1 MAGLYHRAAWP
12 KVDKAGST
20 QLHKGCPVEIQASSI
35 AIREPPE
42 STICISACQ
51 SPSGAVR
58 EDSRGRPA
66 GQVPSLASQTQSRI
80 TSLPTSAAS
89 LAMADSEAAQIVSN
103 ALTGD
108 QQGTE
113 DTAASST
120 THTRSRSGHVTSTLG
135 SNTGL
140 RPNAADNRSVGIS
153 GTPAHSSSIH
163 SASTSASQA
172 SSLLAN
178 HPESTPNVIQPL
190 STSDSPATTRHGSLH
205 SSVGVQAKD
214 KAGEGE
220 AGRTGRTGRDSC
232 ALQPI
237 QLHAAE
243 SEHSRGLQQ
252 LWNSLARTPLAVPSP
267 QPVSRGV
274 GEPSGL
280 LSTSPTLG
288 SQTEQPDSS
297 PHLVGRGTSR
307 PLSVSSSNRGSEV
320 AGTCTA
326 GLLHPHMSDMGD
338 ADAAFACEVDAD
350 TPVR

>member
-1 MAGLYHRAAWP
+1 MPGLYHRETWP

-20 QLHKGCPVEIQASSI
+20 QQHKGCPVEFQASSI
-35 AIREPPE
+35 SIREPLE
-42 STICISACQ
+42 NTISVSACQ

-58 EDSRGRPA
+58 EDSHGRPE
-66 GQVPSLASQTQSRI
+66 GQVPSLANQTESRI

-89 LAMADSEAAQIVSN
+89 LAMANSEAAQIVSN

-135 SNTGL
+135 SSTGL
-140 RPNAADNRSVGIS
+140 RPNAADSMRSVGIS
-153 GTPAHSSSIH
+153 GMPAHSSSIY
-163 SASTSASQA
+163 SASTETQA
-172 SSLLAN
+172 SSLHAS

-190 STSDSPATTRHGSLH
+190 CTSDSPAITRHGSLH
-205 SSVGVQAKD
+205 SSVVVQAKD
-214 KAGEGE
+214 KAGEGK

-237 QLHAAE
+237 QMHAAE

-252 LWNSLARTPLAVPSP
+252 LWNSMARTPLAVPSP
-267 QPVSRGV
+267 QPVSSRLT
-274 GEPSGL
+274 EPSGP

-288 SQTEQPDSS
+288 SQTEQSNSS
-297 PHLVGRGTSR
+297 PHLGGRGTSR
-307 PLSVSSSNRGSEV
+307 PLAVSSSSCGSAV
-320 AGTCTA
+320 AGTCAA
-326 GLLHPHMSDMGD
+326 GPLLPHMGD
-338 ADAAFACEVDAD
+338 ADAALACEVDAD